1 VLSFVNLRD
10 GVDVAGMKAPD
21 NYLRFFRS
29 ISFVSEIISYT
40 FAEQQDNHD
49 TMSEVELYLI
59 DGTVN
64 ISETTIETDN
74 IFEL

>member
-1 VLSFVNLRD
+1 MGLD
-10 GVDVAGMKAPD
+10 GGMKAPD

-59 DGTVN
+59 DGSVN